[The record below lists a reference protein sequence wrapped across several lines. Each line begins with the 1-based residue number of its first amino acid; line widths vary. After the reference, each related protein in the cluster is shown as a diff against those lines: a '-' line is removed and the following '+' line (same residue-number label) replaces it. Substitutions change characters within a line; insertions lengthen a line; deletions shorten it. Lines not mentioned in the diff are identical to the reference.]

1 MKDSTVK
8 NIYKLSPR
16 ESEVVS
22 LIIEGLST
30 SSIALKLGIK
40 INTVSTI
47 KKRIFLKVGVNTV
60 VDLYKLL
67 QD

>member
-8 NIYKLSPR
+8 NIYKLSQR

-47 KKRIFLKVGVNTV
+47 KKRIFLKVGLNTV